1 MSAAAI
7 KLTICSECLP
17 DLGNMAKSRIGPFAL
32 EAPMT
37 AAKSS
42 GQVFRA
48 IHLQQKKLAALR
60 IFPVPLGMTPE
71 SRTAFASQLEQLKQL
86 RHASIARCY
95 GGGFDTRNAYLAY
108 ELVDGDSLDKVLDR
122 RDRLPWETVLE
133 YSQQLA
139 EALQYAHQMGWVHGR
154 LRPEKILIGRDGRAK
169 VCDFRRDAITAIMSG
184 GPPLVRQ
191 LLYSAPELFSQQT
204 PDEKSD
210 LYSLG
215 ALMYVMMTGQPPFP
229 ASTTEELIKRVR
241 TEVPPSASTQVLDC
255 PVWLNAIIDQLLSK
269 DPKQRPFSATAL
281 QLAFKEAQRRHVE
294 GVGVLQHATAGFS
307 PLQMGVNRDEA
318 EKVLGIKP
326 KKKRREGDE
335 VSFFERPWV
344 LMVGFLVAVAAV
356 VWFLLPLSE
365 DGMRQRAEKQLA
377 RTDWIE
383 WHDARDVYLQA
394 MVERFPDGKHA
405 EWAREQI
412 DWVDMQEAERRIERN
427 QRMGITPKSEPERR
441 YVEAKQFEDF
451 GDRATALDKYRGI
464 VKLLSDDEAD
474 RPIINL
480 ARRQLRAIE
489 ATSLDGNQLQNLLLS
504 KLNEADKL
512 YEKSDVVG
520 AKQIWES
527 MVNLYAGNQELAPLI
542 KQAETRLSN
551 LKK

>member
-1 MSAAAI
+1 
-7 KLTICSECLP
+7 
-17 DLGNMAKSRIGPFAL
+17 MAKSRIGPFAL

-37 AAKSS
+37 VAKSS

-86 RHASIARCY
+86 RHPSIARCY

-108 ELVDGDSLDKVLDR
+108 ELVDGDSLDKLLER
-122 RDRLPWETVLE
+122 RDRLPWETALE

-139 EALQYAHQMGWVHGR
+139 EALQYSHQMGWVHGR
-154 LRPEKILIGRDGRAK
+154 LRPEKIIISRDGRAK
-169 VCDFRRDAITAIMSG
+169 ICDFRRDAITAMMSG

-191 LLYSAPELFSQQT
+191 LLYTAPEIFAQQKA
-204 PDEKSD
+204 DEKSD

-215 ALMYVMMTGQPPFP
+215 ALMYLMMTGQPPIP
-229 ASTTEELIKRVR
+229 ATSSEELIQRVR
-241 TEVPPSASTQVLDC
+241 SEVPASASTQVLDC
-255 PVWLNAIIDQLLSK
+255 PVWLNAIIDQLLAK

-307 PLQMGVNRDEA
+307 PLKMGVTRDEA

-326 KKKRREGDE
+326 KKKQREGDE

-344 LMVGFLVAVAAV
+344 LLVGFFVALAAII
-356 VWFLLPLSE
+356 WFLLPLNE
-365 DGMRQRAEKQLA
+365 DGLRQRAEKELA
-377 RTDWIE
+377 STDWID
-383 WHDARDVYLQA
+383 WHDARDVYLNA
-394 MVERFPDGKHA
+394 IIERFPDGKHA
-405 EWAREQI
+405 EWAQEQI
-412 DWVDMQEAERRIERN
+412 DWVDMQEAERRIDRN

-464 VKLLSDDEAD
+464 VKLLSDDEND

-489 ATSLDGNQLQNLLLS
+489 ATPIDGNQLQALLLS
-504 KLNEADKL
+504 KLDEANKL
-512 YEKSDVVG
+512 YDKSDVVG

-527 MVNLYAGNQELAPLI
+527 IINLYAGNQELAPVV
-542 KQAETRLSN
+542 KQAETRLNN